1 MDGKFPSLAVKE
13 FPRTWK
19 EIFRGIFLPVFLFPK
34 MRYRR
39 FYRTPIIERQGERH
53 LLNMIWS
60 KPYYGCWFLFF
71 FFLLIPNIHVHIKNI
86 YIFIFNKR
94 TSRRFQIRRTRR
106 SRKSQRNLRSRRRRG
121 SRTSRGKRAVNCR
134 LNCNLGRN
142 RRSRKHNN
150 DEEALI
156 NTQWTKNFRPK
167 LHAILKKNKNT
178 MPRAKS
184 QEINKKKLHSH
195 QKWMIGLIYYSII
208 HSPFTIKISD
218 QIRYIIF
225 RSLLLFINISYTFHH
240 ACFRSIKY
248 A

>member
-167 LHAILKKNKNT
+167 LHAILKKTKIRCHE
-178 MPRAKS
+178 PRAKKS
-184 QEINKKKLHSH
+184 TKKNC
-195 QKWMIGLIYYSII
+195 
-208 HSPFTIKISD
+208 TV
-218 QIRYIIF
+218 IRNGWLWID
-225 RSLLLFINISYTFHH
+225 LLFNYSQSLHD
-240 ACFRSIKY
+240 
-248 A
+248 